1 MEKSSLV
8 AIEQPLNVQ
17 SVNVLVIEQFLT
29 DNYQFRRNV
38 LNGKVE
44 FAVRFD
50 PSADFRPLTQEALN
64 SIIIRALREGLD
76 RHVCQL
82 GGSAIVQS
90 YSGVSERPAEMGWTK
105 PCGKVVLTS
114 AWHQH

>member
-38 LNGKVE
+38 LNGKI
-44 FAVRFD
+44 
-50 PSADFRPLTQEALN
+50 PQ
-64 SIIIRALREGLD
+64 
-76 RHVCQL
+76 
-82 GGSAIVQS
+82 
-90 YSGVSERPAEMGWTK
+90 
-105 PCGKVVLTS
+105 LTS
-114 AWHQH
+114 VR

>member
-64 SIIIRALREGLD
+64 SIIIRALREG
-76 RHVCQL
+76 
-82 GGSAIVQS
+82 
-90 YSGVSERPAEMGWTK
+90 TK